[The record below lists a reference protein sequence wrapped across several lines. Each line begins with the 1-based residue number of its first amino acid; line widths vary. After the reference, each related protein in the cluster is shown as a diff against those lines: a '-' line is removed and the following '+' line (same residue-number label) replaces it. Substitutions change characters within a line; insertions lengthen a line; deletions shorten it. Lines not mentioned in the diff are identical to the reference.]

1 MKAAFL
7 TISILAGLALGGC
20 AENSIPRLTAI
31 QPLNS
36 ADSFVIT
43 GVECVA
49 APGVAMETSDLDR
62 NMQLTRAALRSARPS
77 AKASLNTPKQPLKLR
92 VTFTSY
98 QSNRKSVLNIVPVIS
113 HMWSAA
119 ILSFVDHKGE
129 SIGRYKVYNGFWVGT
144 ALISSADIDVGL
156 QQGIQAFVEKA
167 GIEVAMPPT
176 AG

>member
-7 TISILAGLALGGC
+7 TISILASVALGGC

-31 QPLNS
+31 QPLNG

-43 GVECVA
+43 DVECVA

-62 NMQLTRAALRSARPS
+62 NTQLTRAALRSAGPS
-77 AKASLNTPKQPLKLR
+77 AKASLNAPRKPLKLR
-92 VTFTSY
+92 VTFTAY
-98 QSNRKSVLNIVPVIS
+98 QGKKKSIWNIVPVIGQVQ
-113 HMWSAA
+113 SAA

-144 ALISSADIDVGL
+144 ALVSSADIDVGL
-156 QQGIQAFVEKA
+156 QQDIQAFVEKA

>member
-7 TISILAGLALGGC
+7 TISILAGVALGGC
-20 AENSIPRLTAI
+20 AENSIPRLTAM

-43 GVECVA
+43 GVECAA
-49 APGVAMETSDLDR
+49 APGVAMEPADLDR
-62 NMQLTRAALRSARPS
+62 NTQLMRAALRSARPA
-77 AKASLNTPKQPLKLR
+77 AKASLNAPKKPLKLR
-92 VTFTSY
+92 VTFTAY
-98 QSNRKSVLNIVPVIS
+98 QGKKKSIWNIVPVIS
-113 HMWSAA
+113 QLQSAA

-144 ALISSADIDVGL
+144 ALVSSADIDVGL
-156 QQGIQAFVEKA
+156 QQDIQAFVEKA
-167 GIEVAMPPT
+167 GIDVAMPPT